1 MPPRQPIVLD
11 CNCWLDLLVFRDP
24 CVEALRNLLER
35 GEVIAAICSGM
46 RQELIQVLSR
56 PWINNRCNPDAVIQ
70 DYDRLSSMQ
79 TTPHSKAT
87 SLVCSDP
94 DDQVFLDLALQARAS
109 HLISKDRQLLRLAKK
124 SLALCQLE
132 ILSQASP
139 RFQHLCTAWQASST
153 PKAS

>member
-56 PWINNRCNPDAVIQ
+56 PCIHNRCNPDAIIQ

-79 TTPHSKAT
+79 TTPHSKAS

-139 RFQHLCTAWQASST
+139 RFQHLCAAWQASSSE
-153 PKAS
+153 KAP

>member
-1 MPPRQPIVLD
+1 MPARQLIVLD

-24 CVEALRNLLER
+24 CVAALRALLER
-35 GEVIAAICSGM
+35 GEVIVAICSGM

-56 PWINNRCNPDAVIQ
+56 PWIHKRCDPDAVIQ

-79 TTPHSKAT
+79 TTPHSKAM
-87 SLVCSDP
+87 SLACSDP
-94 DDQVFLDLALQARAS
+94 DDQVFLDLALEARAS

-124 SLALCQLE
+124 SLAQYQLE

-139 RFQHLCTAWQASST
+139 RFQHLCMTWQASSV
-153 PKAS
+153 PKAP

>member
-1 MPPRQPIVLD
+1 MTPRQTIVLD

-24 CVEALRNLLER
+24 CVEALRALLER
-35 GEVIAAICSGM
+35 GEVMAAICSGM

-56 PWINNRCNPDAVIQ
+56 PWIHKRCNPDAVIQ
-70 DYDRLSSMQ
+70 DYDRLSWMQ
-79 TTPHSKAT
+79 PTPNSKAM

-94 DDQVFLDLALQARAS
+94 DDQVFLDLALEVRAS

-124 SLALCQLE
+124 SLAQCRLE

-139 RFQHLCTAWQASST
+139 RFRHLCIAWQASSM
-153 PKAS
+153 PKVP

>member
-1 MPPRQPIVLD
+1 
-11 CNCWLDLLVFRDP
+11 
-24 CVEALRNLLER
+24 LLER

-56 PWINNRCNPDAVIQ
+56 PWIHNRCNPDAIIQ

-139 RFQHLCTAWQASST
+139 RFQHLCAAWQASST
-153 PKAS
+153 EKAS

>member
-56 PWINNRCNPDAVIQ
+56 PWIHNRCNPDAIIQ

-79 TTPHSKAT
+79 TTPHSKAR

-124 SLALCQLE
+124 SLALCRLE

-139 RFQHLCTAWQASST
+139 RFQHLCAAWQASSSE
-153 PKAS
+153 KAP

>member
-56 PWINNRCNPDAVIQ
+56 PWIHNRCNPDAVIQ
-70 DYDRLSSMQ
+70 DYDRLASMQ
-79 TTPHSKAT
+79 TTPHSKAS

-139 RFQHLCTAWQASST
+139 RFQHLCAAWQASST
-153 PKAS
+153 EKGP

>member
-56 PWINNRCNPDAVIQ
+56 PWIHNRCNPDAVIQ

-79 TTPHSKAT
+79 TTPHAKAT

-139 RFQHLCTAWQASST
+139 RFQRLCAAWQASST
-153 PKAS
+153 EKAP

>member
-56 PWINNRCNPDAVIQ
+56 PWIHNRCNPDAIIQ

-139 RFQHLCTAWQASST
+139 RFQHLCAAWQASST
-153 PKAS
+153 EKGP

>member
-56 PWINNRCNPDAVIQ
+56 PWIHNRCNPDAVIQ

-79 TTPHSKAT
+79 TTPHAKAT

-139 RFQHLCTAWQASST
+139 RFQHLCAAWQASST
-153 PKAS
+153 EKAP